1 MRERTNNV
9 KAVNQQ
15 RRDFLKTCLRTGALA
30 GLAVAVIP
38 PFLRKN
44 VPCAQA
50 NSCANCG
57 QFGRCDLPQA
67 VEHREIAVRRPR

>member
-1 MRERTNNV
+1 M
-9 KAVNQQ
+9 ALNQQ

-30 GLAVAVIP
+30 GLAAAVIP
-38 PFLRKN
+38 ALLRKN

-50 NSCANCG
+50 NACAACG

-67 VEHREIAVRRPR
+67 VEHRETAVRRPR